1 VQDEAERRVRLPA
14 AAPPEEVSKTML
26 ERRGS
31 RFEALALRDTSG
43 PQPSDAAPPVSLTV
57 TLPAVLYEQ
66 LLAEATQQHTDPS
79 TLLHEAIEAYVE
91 RKK

>member
-1 VQDEAERRVRLPA
+1 
-14 AAPPEEVSKTML
+14 ML

-31 RFEALALRDTSG
+31 RFEALAVREAPRSQLSDT
-43 PQPSDAAPPVSLTV
+43 AAPVSLTV

-66 LLAEATQQHTDPS
+66 LLAEAAQQHTDPS